1 MLQKILVF
9 FLTFAALV
17 SAEWKET
24 GMARCSGLFLLNK
37 SNASANVFGC
47 QILDSVRTS
56 VLDVDAKLRD
66 YNAKASWMYNGWK
79 IKPEWTVPEA
89 EIGTRGK
96 FRHLVLE
103 ASVAGNG
110 EHLRGLAES
119 AIQTADSLAY
129 IGTRFGGGSVG
140 TITAKWTM
148 LHPNGMLDTMDL
160 EYETRYRTKGVFIGS
175 KIFNHTAEVN
185 WDFFHTR
192 RAPFDDVHYA
202 IRDSSEGF
210 LGRFHYGYHASE
222 GTFQFL
228 AFWAHLNS
236 EFFLLRS
243 EEDNV
248 KRFGYLELKGNLEGA
263 NLSYENRKWDLQAG
277 AFFLQLEVPRH
288 AEKFF
293 ETLAPNRALDY
304 SLLQVLSSSFYKINY
319 RMYGDL
325 SGFLSHVKI
334 KRTFEFTPGEFHLH
348 PAIGADFF
356 YVQGELDGAQ
366 ENVTTSFIFSK
377 VSKKTFE
384 GNLKTFGVIANIA
397 FAIESPKRRFFLN
410 ANAYQIAP
418 IALFKELN
426 KTDADG
432 NESSISLGGESPSKS
447 KTEYLPFKTGF
458 AFDAS
463 FGIRF

>member
-1 MLQKILVF
+1 M
-9 FLTFAALV
+9 
-17 SAEWKET
+17 
-24 GMARCSGLFLLNK
+24 
-37 SNASANVFGC
+37 
-47 QILDSVRTS
+47 
-56 VLDVDAKLRD
+56 
-66 YNAKASWMYNGWK
+66 
-79 IKPEWTVPEA
+79 
-89 EIGTRGK
+89 
-96 FRHLVLE
+96 
-103 ASVAGNG
+103 
-110 EHLRGLAES
+110 
-119 AIQTADSLAY
+119 
-129 IGTRFGGGSVG
+129 
-140 TITAKWTM
+140 
-148 LHPNGMLDTMDL
+148 
-160 EYETRYRTKGVFIGS
+160 
-175 KIFNHTAEVN
+175 
-185 WDFFHTR
+185 
-192 RAPFDDVHYA
+192 
-202 IRDSSEGF
+202 
-210 LGRFHYGYHASE
+210 
-222 GTFQFL
+222 
-228 AFWAHLNS
+228 
-236 EFFLLRS
+236 
-243 EEDNV
+243 
-248 KRFGYLELKGNLEGA
+248 
-263 NLSYENRKWDLQAG
+263 WDLQAG

-304 SLLQVLSSSFYKINY
+304 SLLQVLASSFYKINY

-325 SGFLSHVKI
+325 SGFLSHLKI
-334 KRTFEFTPGEFHLH
+334 KRTFEFTPGEFHLY
-348 PAIGADFF
+348 PGIGADFF

-463 FGIRF
+463 FGIHF